1 MDWLD
6 KMNAAMKYLENNLEG
21 DIDYEELA
29 RLACCSSYHFQ
40 RMFSFITDVTLA
52 EYIRR
57 RRLTLAAMDLQKEGS
72 KVIDIS
78 YKYGYDSPTSFSRAF
93 FQMHQVTPRDAK
105 EQGTRLKAYP
115 PISFQISIKGD
126 RAMNYRVEE
135 KDSFRL
141 VGVKETV
148 SNLNGENFKRIPKIW
163 DEVYES
169 GQCDTI
175 LKLSNQ
181 KPSGVMGVCANFCKD
196 CFDYY
201 IASSSTLEAPK
212 GYDVLDVAKSTWVI
226 FECTGP
232 LPDAMQS
239 VWKRIFT
246 EWFPQ
251 SEYEHANGPE
261 IEWYSDGDSSS
272 QDYISEIWIPIIK
285 K

>member
-21 DIDYEELA
+21 DIDYEELG

-57 RRLTLAAMDLQKEGS
+57 RRLTLAAMDLQKDGN

-93 FQMHQVTPRDAK
+93 YQMHQVTPRDAK
-105 EQGTRLKAYP
+105 ELGTRLKAYP

-135 KDSFRL
+135 KDGFRL

-148 SNLNGENFKRIPKIW
+148 SNLNGENFIRIPKIW

-181 KPSGVMGVCANFCKD
+181 KPSGVMGVCANFCTD
-196 CFDYY
+196 NFDYY
-201 IASSSTLEAPK
+201 IASSSTLEAPN
-212 GYDVLDVAKSTWVI
+212 GYEVLDIAKHTWVI
-226 FECTGP
+226 FECKGP

-251 SEYEHANGPE
+251 SEYEHDDGPE
-261 IEWYSDGDSSS
+261 IEWYSEGDSSS
-272 QDYISEIWIPIIK
+272 QDYISEIWIPIVK